1 MVSFVTALRQRI
13 AGQWREPGYEIDPTG
28 FRQGALERM
37 ISDGLLAAEAEGGAG
52 VEWVRTQ
59 TTLTYPA
66 GNNGWVLVEEFS
78 PATALH
84 VENTS
89 EIPATDAAL
98 VHQFTVTEAMLAI
111 GNLDQVNA
119 PTQTGLALS
128 LATTMDAAANPTFRR
143 AVEVNGTQVFYD
155 STQVASSRKRVGWG
169 VIVPCE
175 VGDVV
180 KLHMWTTT
188 AQNATVVL
196 LVAAPFVLLGS
207 LRDTPGRQMMMF
219 SPTVGQGNEFLST
232 GPAAV
237 TSDVGG
243 STAAAA
249 YQLIGY
255 QRGPTPGETNT
266 TFAQS
271 HYYGI
276 WTLASEHPRHMA
288 LYTLTLQY
296 AIQNSDVGD
305 PLLHRLARYTSLD
318 FWYAEFDNST
328 LPGFGAA
335 E

>member
-66 GNNGWVLVEEFS
+66 GDNGWVLVEEFS

-89 EIPATDAAL
+89 SIPAADAAL
-98 VHQFTVTEAMLAI
+98 VHEFTVTEAMLAV

-128 LATTMDAAANPTFRR
+128 LATTMDAAATTTFRR
-143 AVEVNGTQVFYD
+143 AVEVNGTQVFYMTT
-155 STQVASSRKRVGWG
+155 SVSNSRKRVGLK
-169 VIVPCE
+169 VVVPCE
-175 VGDVV
+175 VGDVIKYHV
-180 KLHMWTTT
+180 WATTN
-188 AQNATVVL
+188 QNCAAVL
-196 LVAAPFVLLGS
+196 LAVAPIALLGS
-207 LRDTPGRQMMMF
+207 LPDTPGRQMMMF
-219 SPTVGQGNEFLST
+219 SPIVGQGNEFLST

-243 STAAAA
+243 TTLASA
-249 YQLIGY
+249 YQIIGY
-255 QRGPTPGETNT
+255 QYGPTPGETNT
-266 TFAQS
+266 SYAQGN
-271 HYYGI
+271 YQGI
-276 WTLASEHPRHMA
+276 WTLASEHPRHIA
-288 LYTLTLQY
+288 LYTLDLQNNS
-296 AIQNSDVGD
+296 QSSDVGD
-305 PLLHRLARYTSLD
+305 PLLHRVARYTSLD
-318 FWYAEFDNST
+318 FWYAEFDNSA